1 MSFFKEPSGISDKS
15 KKGGSKK
22 KKERPLYIGDLE
34 RKVVTEKGGEYD
46 EVEDAGL
53 AAEASKGSYVHEM
66 EEIRKSF
73 KFGGDDDEEDDDGDE
88 EDASLLKPKVKTK
101 EEKKEEESDYRVA
114 IQ

>member
-1 MSFFKEPSGISDKS
+1 MSFFKEPSGIGDKS
-15 KKGGSKK
+15 KKGGAKK

-73 KFGGDDDEEDDDGDE
+73 KFGDDDQEDDDDEEDG
-88 EDASLLKPKVKTK
+88 SLLKPKVKTK
-101 EEKKEEESDYRVA
+101 EERKEEESDYRVA